1 MIAWFIS
8 HLQSRKPA
16 LSAVTIDNY
25 VSGLRYCL
33 MQLSFDAAVFKALRF
48 QEIPYLP
55 LLEHKSYIY
64 LYKEYAAENQRFSV
78 QRTFSSSFGSQY
90 KLETNGAY
98 QRSQ

>member
-1 MIAWFIS
+1 MKEGKDASPANTIS
-8 HLQSRKPA
+8 LEGLAEEKPA
-16 LSAVTIDNY
+16 SSLESSPISST
-25 VSGLRYCL
+25 
-33 MQLSFDAAVFKALRF
+33 LRF

-78 QRTFSSSFGSQY
+78 QGTFSSSFGSQY